1 MADLEP
7 LRAQLAAVERVL
19 KPKLLRPFLDENPRL
34 LTLLVPRQPLLQR
47 RFIPLAR
54 LQRRRAQLPLLLLD
68 LPPPLVELLPRQ
80 LSIDLLAAP
89 REFFELFLCLVLL
102 LDRAVAGEAR
112 VQQML
117 LRCDVD
123 AVRAEILRAEL
134 VELGLL
140 VDPALPERQPLLVL
154 EPEPVHRH
162 LELLAQQILLLPTL
176 RLGELVGDHLPAAVG
191 VELAPVARGVR
202 GARRDVDADRARIGA
217 ELRPVL
223 LRQPP
228 PARRLR
234 PELRLRRC
242 RQERRHRRAPA
253 GRGGAVRARGA
264 APGRTLRRRHQ
275 HDAPVWRCWAAD
287 EGCRRRWSGPSAIGP
302 RCRAAA
308 ALPRCHGRPRHPAVR
323 VGLRPSGFGR
333 HRGGQRPR
341 WT

>member
-1 MADLEP
+1 MPKDP
-7 LRAQLAAVERVL
+7 SQKMMQVVQVL
-19 KPKLLRPFLDENPRL
+19 ICKQVVKKS
-34 LTLLVPRQPLLQR
+34 
-47 RFIPLAR
+47 R
-54 LQRRRAQLPLLLLD
+54 LQLTKKKKKVKKGKKKEMDKEQNRKVMANLLKHH
-68 LPPPLVELLPRQ
+68 
-80 LSIDLLAAP
+80 
-89 REFFELFLCLVLL
+89 VL
-102 LDRAVAGEAR
+102 

-202 GARRDVDADRARIGA
+202 GARRDVDANRARIGA

-234 PELRLRRC
+234 PELWLRRC
-242 RQERRHRRAPA
+242 RQERRHRRAAA

-264 APGRTLRRRHQ
+264 APGRALL
-275 HDAPVWRCWAAD
+275 APR
-287 EGCRRRWSGPSAIGP
+287 
-302 RCRAAA
+302 
-308 ALPRCHGRPRHPAVR
+308 LPAAVR
-323 VGLRPSGFGR
+323 PARAQWR
-333 HRGGQRPR
+333 RDAR
-341 WT
+341 